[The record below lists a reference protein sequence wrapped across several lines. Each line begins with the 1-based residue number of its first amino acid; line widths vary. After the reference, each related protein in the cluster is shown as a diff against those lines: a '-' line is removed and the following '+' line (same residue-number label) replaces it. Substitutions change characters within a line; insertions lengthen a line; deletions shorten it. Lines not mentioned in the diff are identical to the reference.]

1 VFLLFLFG
9 FFPPFLVSIVHVV
22 GALSSV
28 SGSINDMLVQSYRQV
43 AEMACDE
50 RQYERAMVCYERLII
65 CLRSRSVK
73 TENTLQLMQKS
84 IREIVA
90 IKMIELKPDIANK
103 VRKLHA
109 LHDPHKNIHQQNK
122 EIFRKVISMVM
133 RRSPGEYFEDLM
145 VQCNMYSRNDI
156 DTKRDDND
164 DVVKI
169 STPRD
174 SSSDDTC
181 NIAYQIELACLVELS
196 NSV

>member
-1 VFLLFLFG
+1 M
-9 FFPPFLVSIVHVV
+9 HVV

-90 IKMIELKPDIANK
+90 IKMIELN
-103 VRKLHA
+103 
-109 LHDPHKNIHQQNK
+109 
-122 EIFRKVISMVM
+122 
-133 RRSPGEYFEDLM
+133 
-145 VQCNMYSRNDI
+145 
-156 DTKRDDND
+156 
-164 DVVKI
+164 
-169 STPRD
+169 
-174 SSSDDTC
+174 
-181 NIAYQIELACLVELS
+181 ELYCGIL
-196 NSV
+196 